1 MRMRTLLLFPLLL
14 LAVLVAGCDSLFGS
28 KDDATTDEIFD
39 AGRAEPSLINEV
51 EYVPLFPFF
60 TQGAAGAFT
69 APKDVYVGYDEL
81 LYVADEAGVHI
92 MDLSGRT
99 AELISIPG
107 GATSVIQD
115 RRMHLYVT
123 ARRDTVLAG
132 QSWNLPV
139 VYRFDGIS
147 SGSPRIADIIWHPF
161 DDDSRRFNRPDPVA
175 TDQDVEF
182 TSVGVLPDNNVYISR
197 TGPVNEAG
205 SILFP
210 HNIILEFRPDGT
222 PRQALVSLSPTSPS
236 LRSSVFPSTVT
247 TFVHPPQRAFFGEDR
262 HFLVGQT
269 PGPSGTAALRFTA
282 LSIRVVDTPNGTEF
296 QPDAQKLQITF
307 NPEAGDSF
315 LYDEFKFDR
324 VGDITVAMDGTNFIF
339 VVDAGSDSL
348 HVFTGQ
354 GVEGVSPPAGS
365 SSTQPVNVS
374 FGGSGDGSGQFNGPL
389 GVAYFERIVYVADT
403 GNNRISRF
411 RLNTDFE

>member
-1 MRMRTLLLFPLLL
+1 MRTRTFFLLPLLFLGVLL
-14 LAVLVAGCDSLFGS
+14 AGCDSLFGS
-28 KDDATTDEIFD
+28 KDDAVTDEIFD

-60 TQGAAGAFT
+60 TQGFSGTFT
-69 APKDVYVGYDEL
+69 SPRDVYVGYDEL
-81 LYVADEAGVHI
+81 IYVADDDGVHI
-92 MDLSGRT
+92 LDLSGR
-99 AELISIPG
+99 AAALIAIPG

-132 QSWNLPV
+132 ESWNLPV

-147 SGSPRIADIIWHPF
+147 SGSPRMADIIWHPF
-161 DDDSRRFNRPDPVA
+161 DDDSRRFNRPDPVPS
-175 TDQDVEF
+175 DEDVAF

-197 TGPVNEAG
+197 TGPVNDSG
-205 SILFP
+205 SILLP
-210 HNIILEFRPDGT
+210 HNIILEFRPDGS
-222 PRQALVSLSPTSPS
+222 PRQALISLSPTNPS
-236 LRSSVFPSTVT
+236 LRSAVYPSTVT
-247 TFVHPPQRAFFGEDR
+247 TFVHPPQRAFFGTDR

-269 PGPSGTAALRFTA
+269 PGPAGGGPLRFSA

-307 NPEAGDSF
+307 NPEAGNSF

-339 VVDAGSDSL
+339 VVDAGADSL

-354 GVEGVSPPAGS
+354 GVEGVSPPPGS
-365 SSTQPVNVS
+365 SSTLPVNVS
-374 FGGSGDGSGQFNGPL
+374 FGGSGDGSGQFNNPL
-389 GVAYFERIVYVADT
+389 GVAYFKRIVYVADT